1 MTAPVQLV
9 IAVLALIAAARARLA
24 GVVLGQPVNVPVLL
38 VVSAVLVLVLAA
50 LVLWIVRLIVRDG
63 GLRLRPRMVTP

>member
-1 MTAPVQLV
+1 VSAPVQLV
-9 IAVLALIAAARARLA
+9 IAVLALIAAARTRLA

>member
-9 IAVLALIAAARARLA
+9 IAVLALIAAARTRLA

>member
-1 MTAPVQLV
+1 
-9 IAVLALIAAARARLA
+9 VLALIAAARARLA

>member
-1 MTAPVQLV
+1 VSAPVQLV
-9 IAVLALIAAARARLA
+9 IAVLALIAAARTRLA

-38 VVSAVLVLVLAA
+38 VVSAVLVLALAA

>member
-1 MTAPVQLV
+1 MSAPVQLV
-9 IAVLALIAAARARLA
+9 IAVLALIAAARTRLA

-38 VVSAVLVLVLAA
+38 VVSAVLVLALAA